1 MPSAEEAVMHPE
13 IERELAKQRIEDLR
27 HVGRA
32 GGRDRAS
39 RAVKV
44 HVDREVVL
52 RGARVADGPALR
64 ALAVLDDALPPVG
77 PALVAEAEGAILAV
91 MPLDGGR
98 PYADP
103 FRHTDDLVALLEAR
117 AEQLDVA
124 RRAAGRRSRLGWL
137 APQALRRL
145 V

>member
-1 MPSAEEAVMHPE
+1 MHPE
-13 IERELAKQRIEDLR
+13 IERELAKQRIDDLR
-27 HVGRA
+27 HDGRA
-32 GGRDRAS
+32 GGRVRAS
-39 RAVKV
+39 HAVKV
-44 HVDREVVL
+44 KVDREVVL

-64 ALAVLDDALPPVG
+64 ALAALDGALPPVG

-117 AEQLDVA
+117 AEQLDAA
-124 RRAAGRRSRLGWL
+124 RRTPGRRSRLGWL